1 MRNFM
6 QGSVMDF
13 SISIVK
19 NTSQN
24 KTIIR
29 ICCEKKKNKQ
39 NQGHSVEKE
48 QYAMGKKAYINA

>member
-6 QGSVMDF
+6 QGSVRDF
-13 SISIVK
+13 PISIVK

-29 ICCEKKKNKQ
+29 FCFEKKPKQ

-48 QYAMGKKAYINA
+48 QFAMGKKAYINA